1 MKILIG
7 AVVVII
13 VAVGAY
19 FLFMKPPAVE
29 APADDVTQEE
39 VSNETG
45 ASVDQDGEGMV
56 REFIVEGGMFYFT
69 PEELEVNVGDTVR
82 IVYKNLEGRHD
93 LVIDEFGVRTQV
105 LNGVAE
111 ETIEFVADRSGTF
124 EYYCSIGNHRAQGM
138 VGTLVVN

>member
-7 AVVVII
+7 ALVIAVVG
-13 VAVGAY
+13 VGAY
-19 FLFMKPPAVE
+19 FLFMKPPAAE
-29 APADDVTQEE
+29 APANEAMQE
-39 VSNETG
+39 VSEENAVATESG
-45 ASVDQDGEGMV
+45 EEGMV
-56 REFIVEGGMFYFT
+56 REFVVEGGMFYFT
-69 PEELEVNVGDTVR
+69 PAEIEVNAGDTVR
-82 IVYKNLEGRHD
+82 ITYKNLEGRHD

-138 VGTLVVN
+138 VGTIVVN